1 MKSNKLIEDYH
12 RHGRYQLAWSIP
24 AGLLLLGLLFLSWPI
39 ESTIRQSVYGA
50 VYMGAIATV
59 PIGFV
64 LAVMSWMIA
73 STHQMK
79 VKWWVWLIA
88 CMCVSLSVIAFMVAL
103 VLQSKQQVDLTRTFG
118 VYFQTML
125 AQPGRLVDLY
135 VHWINGAFDSQTFPV
150 SWASAIVVAAVL
162 IITGMLQNPHDDRRS
177 IHGNS
182 RLATYSDLK
191 RWRKWRDA
199 WFCRKRQAISFLD
212 DGGIVLGRFK
222 HGLMSS
228 TFLRRNETLTALALA
243 APGLGKTQGIAIPT
257 ILSKGMNA
265 WSLFIFD
272 IKGELYEKT
281 AGYRSTVGPVIRFE
295 PSGDRGARWNPLSP
309 HRSLPDKGQFFVELT
324 ALEAQLAKLV
334 GPDNA
339 QDARIGLQ
347 SLMRNDA
354 DWRESL
360 RREPNLLCAN
370 DITFVSISDKE
381 RQNIIENG
389 VIPHARKMASY
400 QAQRETYWRKLSM
413 GLVKDPEGG
422 GGGNAQHF
430 IDRARAAGFALMG
443 LTTSRCERDGVEPN
457 FGRLIDLWSNAL
469 SDAGGNIDD
478 DPQEQTDAVTLALKT
493 LIDECKAYGYPEQ
506 IRQELIDLRT
516 AGEEEKGGIFSSLA
530 NGLNIFKL
538 STVRERT
545 STSDFSLED
554 MRGMK
559 GKDGKSYPLTL
570 YLVVSLENIKSMAQ
584 IMIML
589 TEAMQSRLI
598 SQDASVAAKSRAVLF
613 LLDEFAQIPKMQT
626 LLSSPAVGR
635 SQRVGNL
642 LIAQSYGQI
651 EGTYGQTGLKEIK
664 DTTEWKLVYPLTDAA
679 TAKDISEMI
688 GQETIEDASESGSYT
703 GFRGMISAMFDGM
716 TGKQVTTHVNK
727 SRSLKGR
734 PLFSPSDLM
743 STDNGG
749 KMAGGQHIILALR
762 KYNRPIV
769 CETPFAYEDKRIS
782 NLMKIPAPLPDP
794 DGLDTN
800 GMGFCGKLA
809 HLHHVPGNDNA
820 VKAEKKSFNP
830 FRKAA

>member
-12 RHGRYQLAWSIP
+12 RHSRYQLAWTIP
-24 AGLLLLGLLFLSWPI
+24 AVILTLGLLFISWPL

-50 VYMGAIATV
+50 IYVASMAIV
-59 PIGFV
+59 PAGVF
-64 LAVMSWMIA
+64 LAIMTWMIA

-79 VKWWVWLIA
+79 VKWWVWLISA
-88 CMCVSLSVIAFMVAL
+88 MWLSLSVIGLMIAL
-103 VLQSKQQVDLTRTFG
+103 ILDNKNQVDLTRTFG
-118 VYFQTML
+118 VYFQNMFYD
-125 AQPGRLVDLY
+125 PGRIVDLY
-135 VHWINGAFDSQTFPV
+135 IDWINTAFDNTNMPI
-150 SWASAIVVAAVL
+150 SWAGALVIAL
-162 IITGMLQNPHDDRRS
+162 FLTFTGMAQNPHDDRRS

-182 RLATYSDLK
+182 RLATYKDLK
-191 RWRKWRDA
+191 RWRQWRDA
-199 WFCRKRQAISFLD
+199 WFSRKRQAISFLD

-222 HGLMSS
+222 HGLRSS

-257 ILSKGMNA
+257 ILSKGMDT

-281 AGYRSTVGPVIRFE
+281 AGYRSRVGPVVRFE

-309 HRSLPDKGQFFVELT
+309 SRSLPDKGAFFTELT
-324 ALEAQLAKLV
+324 ALEAELTKLV
-334 GPDNA
+334 GPEDA
-339 QDARIGLQ
+339 QDTRIGLQ
-347 SLMRNDA
+347 TMMRNDA
-354 DWRESL
+354 DWRETLKRDPSV
-360 RREPNLLCAN
+360 LCSE
-370 DITFVSISDKE
+370 DVSFVSMSDKE
-381 RQNIIENG
+381 RQSIIETG

-413 GLVKDPEGG
+413 GLVKEPEGG

-469 SDAGGNIDD
+469 ADAGGNIDD
-478 DPQEQTDAVTLALKT
+478 DPQEQTDAVTLALKS

-545 STSDFSLED
+545 STSDFALED
-554 MRGMK
+554 MRGMR

-664 DTTEWKLVYPLTDAA
+664 DTTEWKLVYPLTDAS

-749 KMAGGQHIILALR
+749 KMAGGQHIVLALR

-769 CETPFAYEDKRIS
+769 CETPFAYSDKRIS
-782 NLMKIPAPLPDP
+782 KLMQIEAPLPDP
-794 DGLDTN
+794 DGQNNN

-809 HLHHVPGNDNA
+809 HLHHAPGNDNEETVA
-820 VKAEKKSFNP
+820 KKGFNP
-830 FRKAA
+830 FRLAG